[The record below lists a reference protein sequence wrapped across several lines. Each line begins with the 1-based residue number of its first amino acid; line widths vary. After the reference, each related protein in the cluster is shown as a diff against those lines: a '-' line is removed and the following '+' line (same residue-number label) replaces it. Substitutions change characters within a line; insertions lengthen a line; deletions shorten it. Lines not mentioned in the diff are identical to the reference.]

1 MQPLVSVIIPT
12 YNREQYLRKALDSVL
27 AQTYQR
33 FEIIVVDDGST
44 DNTRTMLS
52 AYKES
57 VRYVY
62 QENQGISKARNT
74 GIRNSHGDCIAFLDS
89 DDYWLPEKTELQ
101 VALLQKHP
109 EYGMVASRCSS
120 VRLDGSF
127 REKNRPGTSGWVL
140 ENLFQANF
148 IRTSA
153 AIIRKEC
160 FHEVGLFDE
169 ELKECEEYDLWLR
182 MASQYPI
189 GFINKS
195 LAVYVDNAEG
205 VSTDSLSGRLYRLK
219 VLEKAYLKRK
229 IPPKMYRNRIANTC
243 HYIGRHYLAKGQKEN
258 GRNYL
263 IKAQRLKPLYIKN
276 LLYLG
281 LSLVV

>member
-1 MQPLVSVIIPT
+1 
-12 YNREQYLRKALDSVL
+12 
-27 AQTYQR
+27 
-33 FEIIVVDDGST
+33 
-44 DNTRTMLS
+44 
-52 AYKES
+52 
-57 VRYVY
+57 
-62 QENQGISKARNT
+62 
-74 GIRNSHGDCIAFLDS
+74 
-89 DDYWLPEKTELQ
+89 
-101 VALLQKHP
+101 
-109 EYGMVASRCSS
+109 
-120 VRLDGSF
+120 
-127 REKNRPGTSGWVL
+127 VL

-219 VLEKAYLKRK
+219 VLEKDYLKRK
-229 IPPKMYRNRIANTC
+229 IPPTMYRNRIANTC

-263 IKAQRLKPLYIKN
+263 LKAQRLKPLYIKN

-281 LSLVV
+281 LSLMV

>member
-52 AYKES
+52 AYQES